1 MAPSS
6 SRRRRGLRSALAV
19 LLVLALVAFAIAW
32 RPPIARVA
40 TPAMASFDPAL
51 VHRGA
56 RLAAMGNCVS
66 CHTTAEGAAFAGGR
80 GVPTPFGT
88 VFATNITPDADTGI
102 GGWSEAAFKR
112 ALRAGVSRDGHLL
125 YPAFPYDHFTR
136 LVDGDIHAL
145 YAYLMTRTPVRAS
158 APANHLMFP
167 LQFRPLLAGW
177 NLLFLQQGPRAQAG
191 SGEAARGAYL
201 ADALT
206 HCSACHTPRNRLG
219 AEDRHRFLAGG
230 EAEGWH
236 ASALNGESES
246 PLPWSTDTLATY
258 LRTGLAP
265 GHAMAAGPMQDV
277 VRSLSE
283 VDPADVHAIAT
294 YITGTMGPATP
305 ERQTREAAAQQ
316 RAQGPLHLDG
326 SPGARLYADNCAS
339 CHDAGRGL
347 SSNTALRLPLAVALY
362 LPDPRNL
369 LHILRQ
375 GIQPEAGRP
384 GRWMPPF
391 EGTLSEEQLTTL
403 ADWLRREAAGQPPW
417 PDLARAA
424 QDTRPPTP

>member
-1 MAPSS
+1 V
-6 SRRRRGLRSALAV
+6 AV
-19 LLVLALVAFAIAW
+19 LLVLALIAFALAW

-40 TPAMASFDPAL
+40 SPTAVSFDPGL

-66 CHTTAEGAAFAGGR
+66 CHTAGDGAAFAGGR
-80 GVPTPFGT
+80 GLPTPFGT
-88 VFATNITPDADTGI
+88 VFATNITPDRDTGI
-102 GGWSEAAFKR
+102 GGWSEAAFTR
-112 ALRAGVSRDGHLL
+112 ALREGVSRDGHLL

-145 YAYLMTRTPVRAS
+145 YAYVMTRTPVRTNT
-158 APANHLMFP
+158 PANRLTFP
-167 LQFRPLLAGW
+167 LQFRPLMAGW
-177 NLLFLQQGPRAQAG
+177 NLLFLDKGPRPQVAA
-191 SGEAARGAYL
+191 GEAGRGAYL
-201 ADALT
+201 AGALT
-206 HCSACHTPRNRLG
+206 HCSACHSPRNRFG
-219 AEDRHRFLAGG
+219 AEQRDRVLAGG

-236 ASALNGESES
+236 ASALNAQAES
-246 PLPWSTDTLATY
+246 PIAWTPESLSAY
-258 LRTGLAP
+258 LRTGLVP
-265 GHAMAAGPMQDV
+265 GHAMTAGPMQDV

-294 YITGTMGPATP
+294 YIAGTMGAPTP
-305 ERQTREAAAQQ
+305 ERQTLEAAARQ
-316 RAQGPLHLDG
+316 RAQGPLRQDG
-326 SPGARLYADNCAS
+326 SAGARLYADNCAA

-347 SSNTALRLPLAVALY
+347 SSNSALRLPLAVALY

-369 LHILRQ
+369 LHIVRQ
-375 GIQPEAGRP
+375 GIQPVAGRP

-391 EGTLSEEQLTTL
+391 EGTLSEEQLATL

-417 PDLARAA
+417 PDLAHAL